1 MKRFE
6 KIMRDFFELDDVEP
20 QELIEDYMVEVSKND
35 LVVQDERDMAYY
47 FFEYANTDYD
57 DDIEEAVIVEDED
70 NTVLEMVKVKPK
82 SKRDELLESLSYL
95 KSKKDKSKQDRE
107 SIYTLEMVLKNM
119 K

>member
-6 KIMRDFFELDDVEP
+6 KMMRDFFEVDDVEP
-20 QELIEDYMVEVSKND
+20 QELIEDYMIDLSKND

-47 FFEYANTDYD
+47 FFEYANMYYE
-57 DDIEEAVIVEDED
+57 DDIEDAVIVEDED
-70 NTVLEMVKVKPK
+70 EPVLEMVKVKPK

-95 KSKKDKSKQDRE
+95 KSKKNKSKQDRE